1 MKRFFSLA
9 LSLLMVLP
17 LGACAPAEQPGSAS
31 PPEVSAPGD
40 TSVQLPVN
48 VPFALPIYTE
58 QSLHPVLTA
67 NRANLTLA
75 PLLYEPLFQVNGA
88 FEAEQVLCSGWSVSE
103 DKLTWTFSLQAG
115 VTFSDGT
122 PLTGEAVADAL
133 TLACGKD
140 SRYSSRLACVT
151 HITGTEDSVTV
162 VLNQPRGNLPLL
174 LDIPIALGGED
185 VPPGTGPYV
194 LRDEGGVPVLT
205 ARSDWW
211 QSSHLPAEE
220 LLLQPVE
227 TGDELIFSFDSGSIA
242 LVDVDLMG
250 TNALGFSGSYETWDY
265 ATTDMIYLG
274 FNTRK
279 DTLFEDPALRQA
291 VAKAV
296 DRDTVTRTVFS
307 GHAIPSSLPVHP
319 DSSVWDRNLASV
331 WDYDTQPLVAA
342 VSGLKESRR
351 TLTFL
356 VNSEN
361 SAKVS
366 TAELITYQ
374 LESVGLTVSLQIL
387 PFEDYAAALKAG
399 KYDLYLGEVVL
410 TADFDL
416 SPLLSPTGALN
427 YSGWA
432 DEAIPDLLTRAAS
445 ASPGE
450 TADTHALL
458 THLEGQVPFTPICFK
473 NGSVLTRWGRLS
485 GLDPLR
491 SNVFYRLENWIM
503 E

>member
-9 LSLLMVLP
+9 FSLLMLLP
-17 LGACAPAEQPGSAS
+17 LGACVPAEQPGSTSA
-31 PPEVSAPGD
+31 PEVSAPGD

-58 QSLHPVLTA
+58 QSMHPVLTS

-75 PLLYEPLFQVNGA
+75 PLLYEPLFQVNEA
-88 FEAEQVLCSGWSVSE
+88 FEAEPVLCSGWSVSE
-103 DKLTWTFSLQAG
+103 DKLTWIFTLQAG

-122 PLTGEAVADAL
+122 PLTGAAVADAL

-140 SRYSSRLACVT
+140 SRYSSRLACVAR
-151 HITGTEDSVTV
+151 ITGTEDSVTV
-162 VLNQPRGNLPLL
+162 VLHQPRGNLPLL
-174 LDIPIALGGED
+174 LDIPIALGKGD
-185 VPPGTGPYV
+185 VPLGTGPYV
-194 LRDEGGVPVLT
+194 LRDEGGAPVLA

-227 TGDELIFSFDSGSIA
+227 TGDDLIFSFDSGSIA

-274 FNTRK
+274 FNTREK
-279 DTLFEDPALRQA
+279 TLFENPALRQA
-291 VAKAV
+291 LAKAV

-307 GHAIPSSLPVHP
+307 GHAVPASLPIHP
-319 DSSVWDRNLASV
+319 DSPGWDRALASV
-331 WDYDTQPLVAA
+331 WDYDPQPLVAA
-342 VSGLKESRR
+342 VSELKESRR

-366 TAELITYQ
+366 TAEFIAYQ
-374 LESVGLTVSLQIL
+374 LESVGLTVTLQIL
-387 PFEDYAAALKAG
+387 PFEDYSAALKAG
-399 KYDLYLGEVVL
+399 NYDLYLGEVVL

-416 SPLLSPTGALN
+416 SALLTPTGTLN
-427 YSGWA
+427 YGGWA
-432 DEAIPDLLTRAAS
+432 NEETDVLLARAAS
-445 ASPGE
+445 ASAGE
-450 TADTHALL
+450 PADLHALL
-458 THLEGQVPFTPICFK
+458 SHLEEQVPFTPICFK

-485 GLDPLR
+485 GLSPLR
-491 SNVFYRLENWIM
+491 GNVFYRLENWIM